1 MSYLEE
7 NEWMLLNETAYN
19 VSFIYSFDQMRIDFL
34 KWIRMLIR
42 YDAATFSF
50 VKDGELCDT
59 IAAEL
64 SPAEVKVFEKAYEE
78 DNPLRWILLSGR
90 NYAYCQ
96 SDVLSLEKMEESKL
110 YREFY
115 KPKGLVWSMGTN
127 IVFREDVVGLIM
139 FFRTKGRGDFEK
151 RDLFVMDQLQKHLA
165 YRLYYE
171 AKKSDSRF
179 FWAKGYQ
186 EKISRENNLTSRE
199 SELMEYALQ
208 GLANEAI
215 AEQMKISVNTVKK
228 HFHNLYEKMHVKNR
242 VQLLQCMP
250 RSSEKIDFDEL

>member
-1 MSYLEE
+1 MGYLEE

-19 VSFIYSFDQMRIDFL
+19 VSFIYNFDQMRIDFL

-42 YDAATFSF
+42 YDVAVFSF
-50 VKDGELCDT
+50 VKEGVLCDT
-59 IAAEL
+59 IAAGL
-64 SPAEVKVFEKAYEE
+64 SPQDIKKFEQAYEI
-78 DNPLRWILLSGR
+78 DNPLQWILLSGR

-96 SDVLSLEKMEESKL
+96 SDVLSLEKMEETTFYKQ
-110 YREFY
+110 FY

-139 FFRTKGRGDFEK
+139 FFRTRGTKDFEK

-171 AKKSDSRF
+171 AKKTESRF

-186 EKISRENNLTSRE
+186 EKISRENHLTDRE

-208 GLANEAI
+208 GLSNEAI
-215 AEQMKISVNTVKK
+215 AEQMQISVNTVKK
-228 HFHNLYEKMHVKNR
+228 HFHNLYEKMNVKNR
-242 VQLLQCMP
+242 VQLLQCLP
-250 RSSEKIDFDEL
+250 RSSEKIDFDKL